1 MLSLLRNLQN
11 KQKKR
16 DGKMN
21 LAYGKISQ
29 KGNGVWNNAKTN
41 WHPLSALTLTPYP
54 NLTLN
59 AHPQTMFLS

>member
-1 MLSLLRNLQN
+1 
-11 KQKKR
+11 
-16 DGKMN
+16 MN